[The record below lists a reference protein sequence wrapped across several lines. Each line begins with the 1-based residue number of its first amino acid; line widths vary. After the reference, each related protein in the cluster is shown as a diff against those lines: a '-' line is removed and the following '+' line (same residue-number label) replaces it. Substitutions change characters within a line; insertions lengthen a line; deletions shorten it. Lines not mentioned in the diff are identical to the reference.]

1 MVAQPQTF
9 AHVNHTS
16 KCVIDSKSLGG
27 APREKSVLVTLRH
40 AHMLMT
46 QYTIVSFGTK
56 QSEVQV
62 SHPHEDDY
70 PRHLAGIDGAL
81 SWRFLRLEVLSEFFK
96 EFAQFWR
103 DVRQFVGKVITA

>member
-1 MVAQPQTF
+1 
-9 AHVNHTS
+9 
-16 KCVIDSKSLGG
+16 
-27 APREKSVLVTLRH
+27 
-40 AHMLMT
+40 MLMT

>member
-1 MVAQPQTF
+1 
-9 AHVNHTS
+9 
-16 KCVIDSKSLGG
+16 
-27 APREKSVLVTLRH
+27 
-40 AHMLMT
+40 MT

-70 PRHLAGIDGAL
+70 PRHLAGIGGAP
-81 SWRFLRLEVLSEFFK
+81 SWGLLRLEVSSQFFK
-96 EFAQFWR
+96 EFAQFWC

>member
-1 MVAQPQTF
+1 VMVARPQTF

-27 APREKSVLVTLRH
+27 APREKSVLVTLKH

-62 SHPHEDDY
+62 SHPHEDDN
-70 PRHLAGIDGAL
+70 PHQMAGRGSAF
-81 SWRFLRLEVLSEFFK
+81 SWGLLQLEVSSEFFE
-96 EFAQFWR
+96 EFA
-103 DVRQFVGKVITA
+103 